1 MLWPLELPVR
11 VAFWILVAFVLMAT
25 LCSGRWKWKPGKT
38 FMTASLLAVIGFIP
52 SCTLV
57 MKIID
62 GRRFGIFE
70 YDSYEQVQDFRIE
83 RYLPP
88 AARNI
93 TLEKT
98 YVGHRAKYTISE
110 SELKSYVDGLWAAT
124 GESSVISRSDL
135 EDGGSAQG
143 EETKSAFQG
152 LDWPRIREA
161 IRFCS
166 PVESDGGG
174 AKYFFDRTT
183 GIAYHRG
190 SYW

>member
-1 MLWPLELPVR
+1 MLWSLELPVR
-11 VAFWILVAFVLMAT
+11 VTFWILVALVLMAT
-25 LCSGRWKWKPGKT
+25 LCSGRWKWTPGNT
-38 FMTASLLAVIGFIP
+38 FMVASLLAVIGFIP
-52 SCTLV
+52 SCTLLR
-57 MKIID
+57 KIID
-62 GRRFGIFE
+62 GRRFWIFE

-88 AARNI
+88 AARKI

-110 SELKSYVDGLWAAT
+110 SDLKTYVDGLWAAT

-143 EETKSAFQG
+143 EEIKSAIQG
-152 LDWPRIREA
+152 LDWPRMREA

-183 GIAYHRG
+183 GIAYHRVN
-190 SYW
+190 YW